1 MAGTRKRAIKTEP
14 EEAAGTGWTM
24 QESVDALA
32 GVSASLSTAGD
43 KRKSNP
49 SNGANKRS
57 KKGANG
63 MAARDRSSSIEGLVG
78 AAASLEEG
86 DLPALP
92 APVDVPNPMLAPPV
106 GEAVAEIT
114 TSSPP
119 KTAPA
124 KHHPTGFRKA
134 KSGSSGTGKKGK
146 SKAQPKATAAS
157 GLAAAKKT
165 KAAASKNLGLLGA
178 DLDEEVPVGLVG
190 GTKITT
196 TTTGGAKR
204 QQVQYNPD
212 VAMTKE
218 QLTHWRREMRR
229 VRNRE
234 SAAASRKKVR
244 DRIEELEQEVNKWRV
259 RYGDVINRIGDAER
273 QRMGLPDADQVEAEE
288 HDSAMHY
295 DDEGA
300 AQGDTLHPSAAPAP
314 KQAKAKRKK
323 LPTNKVKKEEG
334 QPMDG
339 DDVLQREGGEAISH
353 QV

>member
-1 MAGTRKRAIKTEP
+1 MAGTRKRAIKTEA
-14 EEAAGTGWTM
+14 EEAAGNNWTM

-43 KRKSNP
+43 KRKSSSP

-63 MAARDRSSSIEGLVG
+63 MTARDRSSSIEGLVG

-86 DLPALP
+86 GDPTALP
-92 APVDVPNPMLAPPV
+92 VPVDVPNPMLAPPV
-106 GEAVAEIT
+106 VDAVAAVA

-134 KSGSSGTGKKGK
+134 KSGSSGAKKGK
-146 SKAQPKATAAS
+146 PKAQPKATAAS

-165 KAAASKNLGLLGA
+165 KAAASKNLGLLGSN
-178 DLDEEVPVGLVG
+178 LDDGVPVGLVG
-190 GTKITT
+190 GTKIT

-212 VAMTKE
+212 RAMTKE
-218 QLTHWRREMRR
+218 QLTQWRREMRR

-244 DRIEELEQEVNKWRV
+244 DRIEDLEREVNKWRV

-273 QRMGLPDADQVEAEE
+273 QRMGLPDADQVDAED
-288 HDSAMHY
+288 HDLAMQY

-323 LPTNKVKKEEG
+323 LPTNKVKKEES

-339 DDVLQREGGEAISH
+339 DDVLQREGGEVISH

>member
-14 EEAAGTGWTM
+14 EEAAGKGWTM

-43 KRKSNP
+43 KRKSSP

-86 DLPALP
+86 GDLPALP

-106 GEAVAEIT
+106 GDAVAEIT

-204 QQVQYNPD
+204 QQVGITLPQFESLQSCSTSARPRNQVQYNPD
-212 VAMTKE
+212 VA
-218 QLTHWRREMRR
+218 
-229 VRNRE
+229 
-234 SAAASRKKVR
+234 
-244 DRIEELEQEVNKWRV
+244 
-259 RYGDVINRIGDAER
+259 
-273 QRMGLPDADQVEAEE
+273 
-288 HDSAMHY
+288 
-295 DDEGA
+295 
-300 AQGDTLHPSAAPAP
+300 
-314 KQAKAKRKK
+314 
-323 LPTNKVKKEEG
+323 
-334 QPMDG
+334 
-339 DDVLQREGGEAISH
+339 
-353 QV
+353 